1 MREYGF
7 LLTRMFPYKDKIVE
21 DISFYIFLVYEL
33 FWPRKN
39 SIFLSFKFLAM
50 YNLSSQKTLTGSKLW
65 MQQLMAILI
74 KRFHHAKR
82 SKKGFISQILLP
94 AIFVIVAMFA
104 SLIRPTHQNMPSLK
118 LSVHMFKKPNAILF
132 ENHNIN
138 EFSEKLSRAY
148 MEAANS
154 LYFNDTTPKS
164 YWKNE
169 MSRKCDCSSGNY
181 NCPANSYSSVA
192 THRTPNGDT
201 IYDITG
207 GDMNDYLLKTTA
219 QFRRKR

>member
-1 MREYGF
+1 MDNR
-7 LLTRMFPYKDKIVE
+7 
-21 DISFYIFLVYEL
+21 
-33 FWPRKN
+33 
-39 SIFLSFKFLAM
+39 
-50 YNLSSQKTLTGSKLW
+50 SSQKTFTGSKLW

-74 KRFHHAKR
+74 KRFHHARR
-82 SKKGFISQILLP
+82 SKKGFVSQILLP
-94 AIFVIVAMFA
+94 AIFVIVAMFV
-104 SLIRPTHQNMPSLK
+104 SLIRPTQQNTPSLK
-118 LSVHMFKKPNAILF
+118 LSVNMFKKPNAILF
-132 ENHNIN
+132 ENRNIN
-138 EFSEKLSRAY
+138 ELSEKLGRAY

-154 LYFNDTTPKS
+154 FHFNHTTPKS

-169 MSRKCDCSSGNY
+169 ISRKCDCSSGNY

-192 THRTPNGDT
+192 THRTSNGDT